1 MTIADAVV
9 CDVTKRAL
17 RPGTSRLL
25 KEVITNKH
33 YLALLRF
40 FTMRLSGRF
49 AYSIVI
55 QAMDD
60 DGAQSEIEDA
70 LDMLVSDGAVDTSI
84 ENGICY
90 YRLTHEE
97 PTRHLVI
104 NLAEFDWHQF
114 QRLEHYY
121 VAERSITDREAS
133 IC

>member
-1 MTIADAVV
+1 MLMTIAEAVV
-9 CDVTKRAL
+9 CDATKRVL
-17 RPGTSRLL
+17 RPGTNRLL

-40 FTMRLSGRF
+40 FTMHPSGRF

-60 DGAQSEIEDA
+60 DGTQIEMEDT
-70 LDMLVSDGAVDTSI
+70 LDMLVSDGVVDTSI

-90 YRLTHEE
+90 YQLTHEE

-121 VAERSITDREAS
+121 VAERQVPDYVLP
-133 IC
+133 

>member
-1 MTIADAVV
+1 MTIAEAVV
-9 CDVTKRAL
+9 CDVTKRVL
-17 RPGTSRLL
+17 RPGTNRLL

-40 FTMRLSGRF
+40 FVMHPSGRF

-60 DGAQSEIEDA
+60 DGTQIEIEDT
-70 LDMLVSDGAVDTSI
+70 LDMLVSDGVVNTSI

-90 YRLTHEE
+90 YQLTHEE

-104 NLAEFDWHQF
+104 NLAEFDWYQF

-121 VAERSITDREAS
+121 VAERQVPDYVLP
-133 IC
+133 